1 MKLLFS
7 EARPDYAHYV
17 FPYAIW
23 AFLEP
28 GETPA
33 DAFAAGFLPSSRQLD
48 RFYLCRNL
56 RVDLARYAP
65 SSENRRVLRK
75 GSEMQAALVPRAEF
89 LLTPGRRAF
98 CRRYI
103 DQKFGPGGMSD
114 ERLDSLFSSPVTT
127 HVLVFREGTAEIGY
141 ATLYLERE
149 RMAFYYYAFYA
160 LDHAN
165 RSLGMLM
172 MTTAVDLFA
181 RRGFGHLYLGSCYAE
196 SALYKTQ
203 FSGME
208 FFNGYRWSEN
218 LAELKFILRR
228 QQGTPEQHLLEDA
241 AYRAGEWGAE
251 LPVLASASRF
261 RSVASPPGETG
272 AAALPKDDLPD
283 PLSPR

>member
-7 EARPDYAHYV
+7 EAQPDYAHYV

-23 AFLEP
+23 AFLEA

-33 DAFAAGFLPSSRQLD
+33 DAFAAGFLPSGRQLD

-75 GSEMQAALVPRAEF
+75 GPGVQAALVPRAEF
-89 LLTPGRRAF
+89 LLTPERRAF

-103 DQKFGPGGMSD
+103 DQKFGPSGISD
-114 ERLDSLFSSPVTT
+114 ERLDSLFVSPVTT
-127 HVLVFREGTAEIGY
+127 HVLVFREGAAEIGY

-149 RMAFYYYAFYA
+149 CLAFYYYAFYA
-160 LDHAN
+160 LDHVN

-172 MTTAVDLFA
+172 MTTAVNLFA
-181 RRGFGHLYLGSCYAE
+181 RRGFGHLYLGTCYAE
-196 SALYKTQ
+196 SALYKTR

-208 FFNGYRWSEN
+208 FFNGYLWSQN
-218 LAELKFILRR
+218 LAELKFILHR
-228 QQGTPEQHLLEDA
+228 QQGSPEQHLLEDA
-241 AYRAGEWGAE
+241 AYRAGEWAAE
-251 LPVLASASRF
+251 LPFLANASRF
-261 RSVASPPGETG
+261 RSMAPPLDQTG
-272 AAALPKDDLPD
+272 ATGLPK
-283 PLSPR
+283 